1 MFSADKAFLEIT
13 GCSASL
19 MILRPWGPMGG
30 KSDFIQ
36 TYGSDTYMYDRQGQR
51 GKGWKLDFRE

>member
-1 MFSADKAFLEIT
+1 
-13 GCSASL
+13 
-19 MILRPWGPMGG
+19 MIMRPWGPMGG
-30 KSDFIQ
+30 NLDFIQ